1 MASAI
6 STSPSH
12 SAAPLCGQTL
22 LSAKKRS
29 PTRNT
34 AMVRGPAVTAI
45 AVPGGMSSILPTT
58 YSVIGGCA
66 LLPRNQ
72 GAILFAHLLPALDA
86 RRHALGYLGR
96 DFHERRPQRA
106 GVDIAGHA
114 DRDLGGGLAP

>member
-29 PTRNT
+29 PTRHT

-58 YSVIGGCA
+58 YSVMGGCA
-66 LLPRNQ
+66 LLRRNQ
-72 GAILFAHLLPALDA
+72 GAVLLAHLRPALDA
-86 RRHALGYLGR
+86 RLHALGHLGR
-96 DFHERRPQRA
+96 DFHKRRTQRA
-106 GVDIAGHA
+106 GIHI
-114 DRDLGGGLAP
+114 P